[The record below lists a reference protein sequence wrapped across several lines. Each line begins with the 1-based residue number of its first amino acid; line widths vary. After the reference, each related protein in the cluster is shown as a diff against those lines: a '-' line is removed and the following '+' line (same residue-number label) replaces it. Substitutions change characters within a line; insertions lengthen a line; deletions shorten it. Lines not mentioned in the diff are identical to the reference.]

1 MANPVVKLRP
11 MRRQGHIVKWVVWCL
26 TGDCEY
32 VEDDPSKTYAQE
44 MQRRHARDHRSGRIG
59 GDRV

>member
-11 MRRQGHIVKWVVWCL
+11 HIRHGMRLGWVVWCM

-32 VEDDPSKTYAQE
+32 VDSDTTKTYAQE

-59 GDRV
+59 GGK